1 MRDVLIESFVLFFA
15 VKLFSYLDFKDTH
28 KPDDDQLI
36 IHCTIMANP
45 EPKIKWTALKI
56 PLWLCSLPRV
66 KMVTHPD
73 DVHEHIIA
81 SLVID
86 KPSFLDNGD
95 YIIEVEN
102 EMGKEVRKVTVNFQT
117 EEEYN
122 ALYFQKYMAHKE
134 ITKYHVY
141 RPGEVRWEDVVPEV
155 HEFHFWEPPE
165 EAEKSAKLAS
175 GKKYKRVKPRKI
187 VKKKVQTPW
196 GDEKEEEVETTDDD
210 AASIEVTD
218 NEEEEEEE
226 EAEAVDDNDWLRG
239 GAPEEEEEVVAEEP
253 KVEES
258 AETTEEQAT
267 EEVAAEVVEE
277 PEVIPEPEPEPEVA
291 PEPAIEETVIES
303 QPEEVQPEEIHEKGY
318 EEEVQEFKEKFNKL
332 KSYVEEKLKPK
343 KEPSPEIENIFDSAS
358 TSVYRQSIASIR
370 GDEDYETESNVSS
383 MYGRKKDD
391 VEHPII
397 LRRPKFYI
405 TDFQLRKKFYFVNKL
420 IDIELLKGKTLRLQ
434 SISSSCGPVTC
445 EWRHNGRIIHAPTA
459 RKTIEFY
466 PRKNQAILEIEN
478 TRVLDSGTY
487 TCIHYNNYTEPLIDS
502 CKVTITVPK
511 PMETADQ
518 PPTFTKLLTG
528 TCHFKLLKIYS
539 CNNYNNDEKK

>member
-1 MRDVLIESFVLFFA
+1 
-15 VKLFSYLDFKDTH
+15 LDFKDTH

-66 KMVTHPD
+66 KMMTHPD

-86 KPSFLDNGD
+86 KPSFLDNGN
-95 YIIEVEN
+95 YTIEVEN
-102 EMGKEVRKVTVNFQT
+102 EMGKEVRTVTVNFQT

-122 ALYFQKYMAHKE
+122 ALYFQKYMEHKE
-134 ITKYHVY
+134 LTKYHVY

-165 EAEKSAKLAS
+165 EAEKTAKLAS
-175 GKKYKRVKPRKI
+175 GKKYKRVKPRKV
-187 VKKKVQTPW
+187 VKKKVMTPW
-196 GDEKEEEVETTDDD
+196 GDEKEQELETTDDD
-210 AASIEVTD
+210 ADSIEVTD
-218 NEEEEEEE
+218 NEEEKEEEE
-226 EAEAVDDNDWLRG
+226 EAVEDDNDWLRG
-239 GAPEEEEEVVAEEP
+239 GAPEED
-253 KVEES
+253 
-258 AETTEEQAT
+258 
-267 EEVAAEVVEE
+267 EVVEE
-277 PEVIPEPEPEPEVA
+277 TVPETTDEVTEEQPAEEETAPESAVETEVIPEPEPEPEPEKVEEQVA
-291 PEPAIEETVIES
+291 EVVEEAPVEETVIEAK
-303 QPEEVQPEEIHEKGY
+303 PKEF
-318 EEEVQEFKEKFNKL
+318 EEEVEEFKHKIHDLKL
-332 KSYVEEKLKPK
+332 YVEEIVKRDHPPKP
-343 KEPSPEIENIFDSAS
+343 PSPEIENIFDSAS
-358 TSVYRQSIASIR
+358 TSVYRQSLASIR
-370 GDEDYETESNVSS
+370 GDEEFETESTVSS

-445 EWRHNGRIIHAPTA
+445 EWRHNGRLIHAPTA

-539 CNNYNNDEKK
+539 FNNSNNNNNENN